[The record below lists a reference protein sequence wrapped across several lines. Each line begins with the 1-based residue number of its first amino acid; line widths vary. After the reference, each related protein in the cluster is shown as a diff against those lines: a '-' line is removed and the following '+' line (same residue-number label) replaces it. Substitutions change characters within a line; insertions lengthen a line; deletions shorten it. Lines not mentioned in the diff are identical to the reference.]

1 MMPRGTAAC
10 FQTTHMFRT
19 ALMHPQAYSRRPF
32 CIEKALLEK
41 ALLEKVLLEKVSMN
55 RNTKLLMLAAVG
67 LALLASYSAQA
78 FY

>member
-19 ALMHPQAYSRRPF
+19 ALICPQAYSRRPF
-32 CIEKALLEK
+32 CIKK